1 MNNVDKK
8 EKIEMNEI
16 EKKAYKIYNDK
27 FDDDKAIKFGIL
39 FSLMV
44 VIVLIGFL
52 VLLSEYY
59 FRTYE
64 NVLIGLSFIII
75 PFISIPCGVALT
87 FFYIEYISLRNDKDY
102 KIAKK
107 IVYNFFDKEKK
118 FLIELK
124 KENEIKEV
132 FIEEQEKFISKKEMK
147 DDIKELENYIK
158 TMEKWLWNY

>member
-1 MNNVDKK
+1 MNEIGKK

-44 VIVLIGFL
+44 AMVLIGFL

-64 NVLIGLSFIII
+64 NVLIGLSFIVI

-102 KIAKK
+102 QIAKK
-107 IVYNFFDKEKK
+107 IVHNFYDKEKK
-118 FLIELK
+118 FFIKLK
-124 KENEIKEV
+124 KEKEIKEV
-132 FIEEQEKFISKKEMK
+132 LIEEQEKSILKKEMK
-147 DDIKELENYIK
+147 DDIKELEKYIK
-158 TMEKWLWNY
+158 TTEK

>member
-102 KIAKK
+102 QIAKK

>member
-1 MNNVDKK
+1 MK
-8 EKIEMNEI
+8 ELEMNEI
-16 EKKAYKIYNDK
+16 EKKAYKIYNSK
-27 FDDDKAIKFGIL
+27 FDNDKAIKFGIL

-44 VIVLIGFL
+44 VMVLIGFL

-102 KIAKK
+102 QIAKK
-107 IVYNFFDKEKK
+107 IVHNFFDKEKK

-132 FIEEQEKFISKKEMK
+132 LIEKQEKFISKKEMK

>member
-1 MNNVDKK
+1 MEMNEIGKK

-44 VIVLIGFL
+44 VMVLIGFL

-102 KIAKK
+102 QIAKK
-107 IVYNFFDKEKK
+107 IVQNFYDKEKK
-118 FLIELK
+118 FFIELK
-124 KENEIKEV
+124 KEKEIKEV
-132 FIEEQEKFISKKEMK
+132 LIEEQEKSILKKEMK
-147 DDIKELENYIK
+147 VLRKKY
-158 TMEKWLWNY
+158 

>member
-1 MNNVDKK
+1 MNNVDKE

-39 FSLMV
+39 FSFMV
-44 VIVLIGFL
+44 AMILIGFL

-59 FRTYE
+59 FKTYE

-75 PFISIPCGVALT
+75 PFLSIPCGVTLM
-87 FFYIEYISLRNDKDY
+87 FFYIKYVSLRNDKDY
-102 KIAKK
+102 QIAKK

-118 FLIELK
+118 FFIELK
-124 KENEIKEV
+124 KKTEINRV
-132 FIEEQEKFISKKEMK
+132 LIEEQEKSILKKEMK
-147 DDIKELENYIK
+147 DDIKELEKYIK
-158 TMEKWLWNY
+158 TMEK

>member
-1 MNNVDKK
+1 MNDVDKK

-39 FSLMV
+39 FSL
-44 VIVLIGFL
+44 IVAMILIGFL

-75 PFISIPCGVALT
+75 PFISIPCGVALM
-87 FFYIEYISLRNDKDY
+87 FFYIEYVSLRNDKDY
-102 KIAKK
+102 QIAKK

-118 FLIELK
+118 FFIELK
-124 KENEIKEV
+124 KKMEINKV
-132 FIEEQEKFISKKEMK
+132 LIEEQEKSILKKEMK
-147 DDIKELENYIK
+147 DDIKELEKYIK
-158 TMEKWLWNY
+158 TMEK

>member
-1 MNNVDKK
+1 MNEIGKK

-44 VIVLIGFL
+44 AMVLIGFL

-64 NVLIGLSFIII
+64 NVLIGLSFIVI

-102 KIAKK
+102 QIAKK
-107 IVYNFFDKEKK
+107 IVHNFFDKEKK

-132 FIEEQEKFISKKEMK
+132 LIEEQEKFISKKEMK

>member
-1 MNNVDKK
+1 MR
-8 EKIEMNEI
+8 MNEI

-39 FSLMV
+39 FSFMV
-44 VIVLIGFL
+44 VMVLIGFL

-102 KIAKK
+102 QIAKK
-107 IVYNFFDKEKK
+107 IVHNFFDKEKK

-132 FIEEQEKFISKKEMK
+132 LIEEQEKFISKKEMK

-158 TMEKWLWNY
+158 TMEK

>member
-1 MNNVDKK
+1 MNDVNKK

-27 FDDDKAIKFGIL
+27 FDNDKVIKFGIL

-44 VIVLIGFL
+44 AMVLIGFL

-102 KIAKK
+102 QIAKK
-107 IVYNFFDKEKK
+107 IVHNFFDKEKK
-118 FLIELK
+118 FFIELK

-132 FIEEQEKFISKKEMK
+132 LIKEQKKSISKKEIK
-147 DDIKELENYIK
+147 DDIEELEKYLKLI
-158 TMEKWLWNY
+158 EE

>member
-1 MNNVDKK
+1 MNDVDKK

-27 FDDDKAIKFGIL
+27 FDNDKVIKFGIL

-44 VIVLIGFL
+44 AMVLIGFL

-75 PFISIPCGVALT
+75 PFISIPCGVTLM

-102 KIAKK
+102 QIAKK

-118 FLIELK
+118 FFIELK
-124 KENEIKEV
+124 KKTEINRV
-132 FIEEQEKFISKKEMK
+132 LIEEQEKSILKKEMK

-158 TMEKWLWNY
+158 INKI

>member
-1 MNNVDKK
+1 MEEWYELGVDKK

-27 FDDDKAIKFGIL
+27 FDNDKVIKFGIL

-44 VIVLIGFL
+44 AMVLIGFL

-75 PFISIPCGVALT
+75 PFISIPCGVTLM

-102 KIAKK
+102 QIAKK

-118 FLIELK
+118 FFIELK
-124 KENEIKEV
+124 KKTEINRV
-132 FIEEQEKFISKKEMK
+132 LIEEQEKSILKKEMK

-158 TMEKWLWNY
+158 INKI

>member
-1 MNNVDKK
+1 MK
-8 EKIEMNEI
+8 ELEMNEI

-44 VIVLIGFL
+44 AMVLIGFL

-87 FFYIEYISLRNDKDY
+87 FFYIKYISLRNDKDY
-102 KIAKK
+102 QIAKK
-107 IVYNFFDKEKK
+107 IVHNFFDKEKK

-132 FIEEQEKFISKKEMK
+132 LIEEQEKFISKKEMK

-158 TMEKWLWNY
+158 TMEK

>member
-1 MNNVDKK
+1 MNNVDKE

-16 EKKAYKIYNDK
+16 EKKAYKIYNSK
-27 FDDDKAIKFGIL
+27 FDNDKVIKFGIL

-44 VIVLIGFL
+44 AMVLIGLL

-75 PFISIPCGVALT
+75 PFLSIPCGVALT
-87 FFYIEYISLRNDKDY
+87 FFYIEYISLMNDKDY
-102 KIAKK
+102 QIAKK
-107 IVYNFFDKEKK
+107 IVHNFFNKEKK
-118 FLIELK
+118 FFIELK
-124 KENEIKEV
+124 KEKEIKEV
-132 FIEEQEKFISKKEMK
+132 LIKEQEKSILKKEMK

-158 TMEKWLWNY
+158 IMEK

>member
-1 MNNVDKK
+1 
-8 EKIEMNEI
+8 MNEI

-27 FDDDKAIKFGIL
+27 FDNDKVIKFGIL

-44 VIVLIGFL
+44 AMVLIGFL

-75 PFISIPCGVALT
+75 PFISIPCGVTLM

-102 KIAKK
+102 QIAKK

-118 FLIELK
+118 FFIELK
-124 KENEIKEV
+124 KKTEINRV
-132 FIEEQEKFISKKEMK
+132 LIEEQEKSILKKEMK

-158 TMEKWLWNY
+158 INKI

>member
-1 MNNVDKK
+1 MNEIGKK

-44 VIVLIGFL
+44 AMVLIGFL

-64 NVLIGLSFIII
+64 NVLIGLSFIVI

-102 KIAKK
+102 QIAKK
-107 IVYNFFDKEKK
+107 IVHNFFDKEKK

-132 FIEEQEKFISKKEMK
+132 LIEEQEKFISKKEMK

-158 TMEKWLWNY
+158 TMEK